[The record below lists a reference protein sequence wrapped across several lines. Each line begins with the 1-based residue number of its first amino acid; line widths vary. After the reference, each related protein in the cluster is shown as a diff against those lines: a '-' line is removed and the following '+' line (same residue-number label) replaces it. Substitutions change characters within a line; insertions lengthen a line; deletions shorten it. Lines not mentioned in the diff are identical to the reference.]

1 MFDSPASFQIFWRT
15 LRKTKTR
22 EKGPSDYTTSAMQS
36 RHAVLSCACLAAAS
50 LFVMPAPVMSEASSL
65 SNEAGSRR
73 LSMGS
78 MSEALPH
85 SHGQLHPSA
94 DSPLALR
101 KVAREIPGEEKALK
115 EGRAL
120 KLAVDRQPSFDGM
133 GCAWIPIPV
142 RRKDSS
148 GASAK

>member
-1 MFDSPASFQIFWRT
+1 
-15 LRKTKTR
+15 
-22 EKGPSDYTTSAMQS
+22 
-36 RHAVLSCACLAAAS
+36 
-50 LFVMPAPVMSEASSL
+50 MPAPVMSEVSSL

-78 MSEALPH
+78 MSEPLPH
-85 SHGQLHPSA
+85 SHAQLHPSA
-94 DSPLALR
+94 HSPLALR
-101 KVAREIPGEEKALK
+101 KVAREMPGEEKALK

-120 KLAVDRQPSFDGM
+120 KLSVDRQPSFDGM